1 MLREGKKLSGVE
13 SKTDQMLDRV
23 ILSKTSAASEGNTDF
38 KKWIEPKE
46 KYKKDCD
53 FFIWI

>member
-23 ILSKTSAASEGNTDF
+23 MLSKTSATSKGNTDF
-38 KKWIEPKE
+38 NKWIEPKE
-46 KYKKDCD
+46 KCKKDRD